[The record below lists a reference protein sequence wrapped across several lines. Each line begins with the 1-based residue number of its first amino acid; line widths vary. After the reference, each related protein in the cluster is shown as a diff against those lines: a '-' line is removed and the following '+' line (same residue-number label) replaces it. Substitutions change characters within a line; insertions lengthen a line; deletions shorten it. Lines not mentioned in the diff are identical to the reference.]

1 MTGEAQA
8 HYDLAMAYAE
18 MGLLDDAISELEAA
32 VRLAPNERR
41 IHVALAGLRARRGSG
56 LPDDDG
62 PSAA

>member
-1 MTGEAQA
+1 VTGEAQT

-18 MGLLDDAISELEAA
+18 MGLLDDAIGELEAA

-41 IHVALAGLRARRGSG
+41 IHVALASLRARRGSDP
-56 LPDDDG
+56 PDDDG